1 MCKKSW
7 LPMGT
12 RVLNESDSELT
23 FEAPKDWIYVGIS
36 NGDLIQ
42 AIDGKTKISCT
53 CIGTGS
59 CNPFI
64 ATGPSGSTSGCA
76 GDCTKCT
83 TTRTISS
90 TNRMIDEGGYLNLS
104 LETRFVDLGET
115 IPSAFNAMFSL
126 EEVNSILTDFLN
138 QIYSD
143 TPYPNVTEVD
153 GNLYVEDGY
162 SFAIVSLCGRAI
174 SVAVPNEV
182 LKVNNASG
190 SSSNCSC
197 TKGVCKK
204 ESQSVPLLGSVTYCV
219 GGCSGTC
226 TLTVSKIIS
235 NQLTLIFASEFFE
248 Y

>member
-1 MCKKSW
+1 
-7 LPMGT
+7 L
-12 RVLNESDSELT
+12 D
-23 FEAPKDWIYVGIS
+23 
-36 NGDLIQ
+36 
-42 AIDGKTKISCT
+42 
-53 CIGTGS
+53 
-59 CNPFI
+59 
-64 ATGPSGSTSGCA
+64 
-76 GDCTKCT
+76 
-83 TTRTISS
+83 
-90 TNRMIDEGGYLNLS
+90 
-104 LETRFVDLGET
+104 
-115 IPSAFNAMFSL
+115 
-126 EEVNSILTDFLN
+126 EVNSILTDFLN

-204 ESQSVPLLGSVTYCV
+204 ESQSVPFVGSVTYCV